1 MSQVISRAAVIIL
14 VIAAS
19 ALALSAAAKVDGA
32 ASQNASQNRDADA
45 KAIRHEIERIFQA
58 FIDKDRQALVDTHHP
73 NWRGYLGGSR
83 SVIKGVDGY
92 MAASVGSGSMP
103 PRGQGMVAYQILEYD
118 TVFYGDTAVVSFV
131 ADVHNRY
138 GDQNSTTKLTLI
150 DVYVKDGGRW
160 VQAASQTSIHPD
172 SQEAHR
178 SSLRTLGDS
187 EKASLL
193 KAREAV
199 WRAWYGG
206 DQAAL
211 MKLLPPELIT
221 LGDGNDFGT
230 RDPIVNASLGF
241 AKSGGKLRSLAFPRT
256 EFQAYGNTV
265 IIYTTYALETDH
277 DGKVQKEAGKAT
289 EIFVRRGGDWLNTG
303 WQLAPDPSTR

>member
-1 MSQVISRAAVIIL
+1 MSQVINRVAAVIVL
-14 VIAAS
+14 LAAS
-19 ALALSAAAKVDGA
+19 ALALSAYQHAAH
-32 ASQNASQNRDADA
+32 NRDADA
-45 KAIRHEIERIFQA
+45 KAIRREIERIFQA
-58 FIDKDRQALVDTHHP
+58 FIDKDRQALVDTHIA
-73 NWRGYLGGSR
+73 NWRGYLTGSR
-83 SVIKGVDGY
+83 SVIKGVDAY
-92 MAASVGSGSMP
+92 MAASVGSGPMP
-103 PRGQGMVAYQILEYD
+103 PRGQGMVGYQIHEYD

-131 ADVHNRY
+131 ADVHNRW
-138 GDQNSTTKLTLI
+138 GDQASTTKLTLI
-150 DVYVKDGGRW
+150 DVYVKEGSRW
-160 VQAASQTSIHPD
+160 VQAASQTSLHPD

-178 SSLRTLGDS
+178 SDLRTLRDD
-187 EKASLL
+187 EKESLL

-241 AKSGGKLRSLAFPRT
+241 AKSGGKLRSLTFPRT

-265 IIYTTYALETDH
+265 IIYTTYALETEH
-277 DGKVQKEAGKAT
+277 SGKVQKEAGKAT
-289 EIFVRRGGDWLNTG
+289 EVFVRRGDEWLNTG